1 MKKDAQT
8 TEKKMSYCKAPS
20 PFQPSPFQPFQSQ
33 IDKILSGNEDW
44 AITAVDYILAAGAR
58 NQASDIHLEPFVD
71 RVQVRFRIDGM
82 LKTVGRFPKDFE
94 ENLVSRFKVISKLV
108 TYRKKLPQDG
118 RIKIRYKEKDVDL
131 RFSFFP
137 TIHGEKV
144 VIRFMSSTRPLR
156 SFDELGFP
164 EEINKKLKGLL
175 EKNQGTI
182 LLTGPAGSGKTTTM
196 YASLKYIQQ
205 VGADSCNI
213 MTIEDPV
220 EYDLGSINQSQVNP
234 VAGITFSS
242 GLRSL
247 LRQDPDVIMIGEIRD
262 RETAEIA
269 IQAGLT
275 GHLILSTIHS
285 GTAIGVFTRLINL
298 EVEPYMV
305 ASSIKGIVAQ
315 RLVGIICPECRVD
328 YTPSEKIMAQMPN
341 KEKFKN
347 FAFRK
352 GRGCKKC
359 GMSGYTGRTGI
370 FELLLV
376 DDNIRDLVVEKA
388 QSRKIME
395 AVKRHGMK
403 NMLDDGIEKVIAGIT
418 TIEEVIKV
426 T

>member
-1 MKKDAQT
+1 MKKNART
-8 TEKKMSYCKAPS
+8 TEKRKMSYCKAPS
-20 PFQPSPFQPFQSQ
+20 PFDEFQSQ

-58 NQASDIHLEPFVD
+58 NQASDIHLEPFAD
-71 RVQVRFRIDGM
+71 RIQVRFRIDGM
-82 LKTVGRFPKDFE
+82 LRTVGSFPKEFE
-94 ENLVSRFKVISKLV
+94 ENLVSRLKVISKLV

-144 VIRFMSSTRPLR
+144 VIRFMSSTQPLR

-175 EKNQGTI
+175 EKNQGTV

-196 YASLKYIQQ
+196 YAALKYIQQ
-205 VGADSCNI
+205 IGADSCNI

-285 GTAIGVFTRLINL
+285 GTSIGVFTRLINL

-341 KEKFKN
+341 REKFKN
-347 FAFRK
+347 FTFQK

-395 AVKRHGMK
+395 TVKRYGMK
-403 NMLDDGIEKVIAGIT
+403 SMLDNGIEKVIAGIT